1 MRSKNK
7 LNPRAQKKA
16 STDRRV
22 QVSVTIDPQ
31 VISDVDVIC
40 DEHNISR
47 SEFFETAVK
56 MLVEQ
61 NKMQDR
67 VLSDPDIA
75 KAMLHALSTPGI
87 VELYTEEF
95 AKRAGA
101 DKSQMMFEALKKAAG
116 GT

>member
-1 MRSKNK
+1 MRKNK
-7 LNPRAQKKA
+7 KPTPKQNKTR
-16 STDRRV
+16 TYRRIA
-22 QVSVTIDPQ
+22 VSVTIDPQ
-31 VISDVDVIC
+31 VISSVDVIC

-95 AKRAGA
+95 SKRAGA
-101 DKSQMMFEALKKAAG
+101 DKSQMMFDVLKKAAG
-116 GT
+116 GK